1 VAGTALNYE
10 YVLQRALSATA
21 VAKPRI
27 LDYGSG
33 QGQLIALAR
42 SRNVDIYGVDVPGI
56 EVTDRASL
64 IDKDGRISHPDNSFD
79 VVVSNQVFEHVATPP
94 VALAEIHRV
103 LKPGGVFLALFPDDT
118 VWFEGHIGLY
128 FVHWMRGYPGLLRAY
143 LKACYA
149 LGLGYYRDGKSAT
162 EWADWAPATMR
173 DEVCY
178 HSAQDVRRWW
188 REAFGVPAES
198 WAHDY
203 MCFRIAASPRLKP
216 LLPLASKKWMG
227 PILGFICRVR
237 AGLVLRTRKRG

>member
-21 VAKPRI
+21 ADHPRI

-42 SRNVDIYGVDVPGI
+42 KRDVDIYGVDVPGI
-56 EVTDRASL
+56 ETSDRARL
-64 IDKDGRISHPDNSFD
+64 IENGRIPFSDNSFD
-79 VVVSNQVFEHVATPP
+79 VVVSNQVFEHVVNPP

-103 LKPGGVFLALFPDDT
+103 LKPGGVFIALFPDVT

-128 FVHWMRGYPGLLRAY
+128 FVHWLQPFPKLLRLY

-149 LGLGYYRDGKSAT
+149 LGLGYYREGKCAA

-173 DEVCY
+173 NEVCY
-178 HSAQDVRRWW
+178 HSAADVRRWW
-188 REAFGVPAES
+188 REAFGAPAES
-198 WAHDY
+198 WEHDY
-203 MCFRIAASPRLKP
+203 MLFRIAASPRLKS
-216 LLPLASKKWMG
+216 LLPLAEKRWMG

-237 AGLVLRTRKRG
+237 AGLVLQSRERP

>member
-1 VAGTALNYE
+1 MAGTAWNYE
-10 YVLQRALSATA
+10 YVLQRALSATESQN
-21 VAKPRI
+21 PRI

-64 IDKDGRISHPDNSFD
+64 IGKDGHIPHPDNSFD
-79 VVVSNQVFEHVATPP
+79 VVVSNQVFEHVANPP

-103 LKPGGVFLALFPDDT
+103 LKPGGVFIALFPDVT

-128 FVHWMRGYPGLLRAY
+128 FVHWIRGYPGLLRAY
-143 LKACYA
+143 LLACYRA
-149 LGLGYYRDGKSAT
+149 GLGYFRIGKTAS

-178 HSAQDVRRWW
+178 HSAADVRRWW
-188 REAFGVPAES
+188 TETFGTPAES

-203 MCFRIAASPRLKP
+203 MCFRIAASPRLKS
-216 LLPLASKKWMG
+216 LLPLASQRWIA
-227 PILGFICRVR
+227 PFLGFICRVR
-237 AGLVLRTRKRG
+237 AGLVLRSYKRA